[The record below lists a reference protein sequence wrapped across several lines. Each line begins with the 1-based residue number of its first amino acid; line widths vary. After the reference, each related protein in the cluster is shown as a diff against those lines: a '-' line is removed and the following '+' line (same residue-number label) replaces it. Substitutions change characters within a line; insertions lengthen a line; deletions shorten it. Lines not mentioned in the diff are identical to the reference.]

1 MNPSKVD
8 SDDARGRSVTPSL
21 RDVRVCDLTQN
32 LAGPL
37 CAQILGDL
45 GADIIKVEAPGGDPG
60 RAWGPPFWGADSTLF
75 LSANRNKRSVI
86 LDLKK
91 AEGREILHRIAG
103 ESDVLV
109 QSARVGVPERLEY
122 DYESIRALREDIIY
136 MSITAYGDRGP
147 LRELPG
153 YDPLMQAFSGIM
165 SVTGHPETPPARVG
179 GSVVDFG
186 TGMWATIAILS
197 ALRTREATGR
207 GAKLDA
213 ALLDTA
219 VGWVSYHLIG
229 YFATGQVPGPM
240 GSAMDSIVPYQAY
253 RTADGSVMISGG
265 SDRIFV
271 RLCDAL
277 GLSELAEDSRFLT
290 NRDRVENRA
299 ELSELLE
306 SQTER
311 YSTEDLLE
319 LMHDHAVPCSPI
331 QNMAEVAAHPQVVE
345 AGLLPMA
352 SHPEIANYQEVAL
365 PLRMDGER
373 PRGDRPPPSAG
384 EHTSEIL
391 TELGY
396 TEEEVQGFI
405 ERGVAFESS

>member
-1 MNPSKVD
+1 M
-8 SDDARGRSVTPSL
+8 TPSL
-21 RDVRVCDLTQN
+21 HDVRVCDLTQN

-60 RAWGPPFWGADSTLF
+60 RAWGPPFWGSDSTLF

-86 LDLKK
+86 LDLKNP
-91 AEGREILHRIAG
+91 EGQGILHRIAR
-103 ESDVLV
+103 ESDVLI
-109 QSARVGVPERLEY
+109 QSARFGVPERLGY
-122 DYESIRALREDIIY
+122 DYESIRALRDDVIY
-136 MSITAYGDRGP
+136 MSISAYGDRGP
-147 LRELPG
+147 MRELPG

-165 SVTGHPETPPARVG
+165 SVTGNQGAPPARVG

-186 TGMWATIAILS
+186 TGMWSTIAILS
-197 ALRTREATGR
+197 ALRTRDATGR

-219 VGWVSYHLIG
+219 VGWVAYHMIG
-229 YFATGQVPGPM
+229 YFATGDVPGPM
-240 GSAMDSIVPYQAY
+240 GSAMDSIVPYQAFQ
-253 RTADGSVMISGG
+253 TGDGSVMISGG

-277 GLSELAEDSRFLT
+277 GLGELGTDSRFLT
-290 NRDRVENRA
+290 NPDRVLNRD

-306 SQTER
+306 NQTKNH
-311 YSTEDLLE
+311 STEDLLE

-331 QNMAEVAAHPQVVE
+331 QNMAEVAAHPQVAE

-352 SHPEIANYQEVAL
+352 AHPEVSNYRDVAL
-365 PLRMDGER
+365 PLRVDGER
-373 PRGDRPPPSAG
+373 PRGVRPPPGAG

-391 TELGY
+391 AELGY
-396 TEEEVQGFI
+396 SEEEVHGFL
-405 ERGVAFESS
+405 ERGVAIGSSPSPV

>member
-1 MNPSKVD
+1 M
-8 SDDARGRSVTPSL
+8 TPSL

-45 GADIIKVEAPGGDPG
+45 GADVIKVEAPGGDPG
-60 RAWGPPFWGADSTLF
+60 RAWGPPFWGRDSTLF
-75 LSANRNKRSVI
+75 LSANRNKRSII
-86 LDLKK
+86 LDLKNPE
-91 AEGREILHRIAG
+91 AQGILHRIAS
-103 ESDVLV
+103 ESDVLI
-109 QSARVGVPERLEY
+109 QSARFGVPERLGY
-122 DYESIRALREDIIY
+122 DYESIRALRDDVIY
-136 MSITAYGDRGP
+136 MSISAYGDRGP
-147 LRELPG
+147 MRELPG

-165 SVTGHPETPPARVG
+165 SVTGHPGTPPARIG

-197 ALRTREATGR
+197 ALRTRDETGR

-219 VGWVSYHLIG
+219 VGWVSYHMLG
-229 YFATGQVPGPM
+229 YFATGEVPGPM
-240 GSAMDSIVPYQAY
+240 GSAMDSIVPYQAFQ
-253 RTADGSVMISGG
+253 TADGSVMISGG

-277 GLSELAEDSRFLT
+277 GLSEVGGDSRFLT
-290 NRDRVENRA
+290 NPDRVLNRD
-299 ELSELLE
+299 ELFELLE
-306 SQTER
+306 SRTKTH
-311 YSTEDLLE
+311 STEDLLE

-331 QNMAEVAAHPQVVE
+331 QNMAEVAAHPQVAE

-352 SHPEIANYQEVAL
+352 AHPEVSNYQDVAL
-365 PLRMDGER
+365 PLRVDGER
-373 PRGDRPPPSAG
+373 PRGVRPPPGAG

-391 TELGY
+391 AELGY
-396 TEEEVQGFI
+396 TEEEAHGFL
-405 ERGVAFESS
+405 ERGVAIGSSPSPV

>member
-1 MNPSKVD
+1 M
-8 SDDARGRSVTPSL
+8 TPSL
-21 RDVRVCDLTQN
+21 HDIRVCDLTQN

-45 GADIIKVEAPGGDPG
+45 GADVIKVEAPGGDPG

-75 LSANRNKRSVI
+75 LSANRNKRSII
-86 LDLKK
+86 LDLKTP
-91 AEGREILHRIAG
+91 EGRGILHRIAG

-109 QSARVGVPERLEY
+109 QSARFGVPERLEY

-136 MSITAYGDRGP
+136 MSISAYGDRGP
-147 LRELPG
+147 MREFPG

-165 SVTGHPETPPARVG
+165 SVTGNPGAPPARVG

-186 TGMWATIAILS
+186 TGMWATIAILD
-197 ALRTREATGR
+197 ALRTRDATGR

-219 VGWVSYHLIG
+219 VGWVSYHMMG

-240 GSAMDSIVPYQAY
+240 GSAMDSIVPYQAFQ
-253 RTADGSVMISGG
+253 TADGSVMISGG

-277 GLSELAEDSRFLT
+277 GLSELAEDARFLT
-290 NRDRVENRA
+290 NPDRVANRV
-299 ELSELLE
+299 ELSDLIE
-306 SQTER
+306 SRTKGH
-311 YSTEDLLE
+311 STEDLLE
-319 LMHDHAVPCSPI
+319 LMHEHAVPCSPI
-331 QNMAEVAAHPQVVE
+331 QNMAEVAADPQVAE

-352 SHPEIANYQEVAL
+352 FHPDISNYQDVAL
-365 PLRMDGER
+365 PLRVDGER
-373 PRGDRPPPSAG
+373 PRGVRPPPRAG

-391 TELGY
+391 AETGY
-396 TEEEVQGFI
+396 TEEEVRGFI
-405 ERGVAFESS
+405 EGGVAFESS

>member
-1 MNPSKVD
+1 M
-8 SDDARGRSVTPSL
+8 TPSL

-45 GADIIKVEAPGGDPG
+45 GADVIKVEAPGGDPG
-60 RAWGPPFWGADSTLF
+60 RAWGPPFWGRDSTLF
-75 LSANRNKRSVI
+75 LSANRNKRSII
-86 LDLKK
+86 LDLKNPE
-91 AEGREILHRIAG
+91 AQGILHRIAS
-103 ESDVLV
+103 ESDVLI
-109 QSARVGVPERLEY
+109 QSARFGVPERLGY
-122 DYESIRALREDIIY
+122 DYESIRALRDDVIY
-136 MSITAYGDRGP
+136 MSISAYGDRGP
-147 LRELPG
+147 MRELPG

-165 SVTGHPETPPARVG
+165 SVTGHPGTPPARVG

-197 ALRTREATGR
+197 ALRTRDETGR

-219 VGWVSYHLIG
+219 VGWVSYHMLG
-229 YFATGQVPGPM
+229 YFATGEVPGPM
-240 GSAMDSIVPYQAY
+240 GSAMDSIVPYQAFQ
-253 RTADGSVMISGG
+253 TADGSVMISGG

-277 GLSELAEDSRFLT
+277 GLSEVGGDSRFLT
-290 NRDRVENRA
+290 NPDRVLNRD
-299 ELSELLE
+299 ELFELLE
-306 SQTER
+306 SRTKTH
-311 YSTEDLLE
+311 STEDLLE

-331 QNMAEVAAHPQVVE
+331 QNMAEVAAHPQVAE

-352 SHPEIANYQEVAL
+352 AHPEVSNYQDVAL

-373 PRGDRPPPSAG
+373 PRGVRPPPGAG

-391 TELGY
+391 AELGY
-396 TEEEVQGFI
+396 TEEEAHGFL
-405 ERGVAFESS
+405 ERGVAIGSSPSPV

>member
-1 MNPSKVD
+1 M
-8 SDDARGRSVTPSL
+8 TPSL

-45 GADIIKVEAPGGDPG
+45 GADVIKVEAPGGDPG
-60 RAWGPPFWGADSTLF
+60 RAWGPPFWGRDSTLF
-75 LSANRNKRSVI
+75 LSANRNKRSII
-86 LDLKK
+86 LDLKNPE
-91 AEGREILHRIAG
+91 AQGILHRIAS
-103 ESDVLV
+103 ESDVLI
-109 QSARVGVPERLEY
+109 QSARFGVPERLGY
-122 DYESIRALREDIIY
+122 DYESIRALRDDVIY
-136 MSITAYGDRGP
+136 MSISAYGDRGP
-147 LRELPG
+147 MRELPG

-165 SVTGHPETPPARVG
+165 SVTGHPGTPPARVG

-197 ALRTREATGR
+197 ALRTRDETGR

-219 VGWVSYHLIG
+219 VGWVSYHMLG
-229 YFATGQVPGPM
+229 YFATGEVPGPM
-240 GSAMDSIVPYQAY
+240 GSAMDSIVPYQAFQ
-253 RTADGSVMISGG
+253 TADGSVMISGG

-277 GLSELAEDSRFLT
+277 GLSEVGGDSRFLT
-290 NRDRVENRA
+290 NPDRVLNRD
-299 ELSELLE
+299 ELFELLE
-306 SQTER
+306 SRTKTH
-311 YSTEDLLE
+311 STEDLLE

-331 QNMAEVAAHPQVVE
+331 QNMAEVAAHPQVAE

-352 SHPEIANYQEVAL
+352 AHPEVSNYQDVAL
-365 PLRMDGER
+365 PLRVDGER
-373 PRGDRPPPSAG
+373 PRGVRPPPGAG

-391 TELGY
+391 AELGY
-396 TEEEVQGFI
+396 TEEEAHGFL
-405 ERGVAFESS
+405 ERGVAIGSSPSPV